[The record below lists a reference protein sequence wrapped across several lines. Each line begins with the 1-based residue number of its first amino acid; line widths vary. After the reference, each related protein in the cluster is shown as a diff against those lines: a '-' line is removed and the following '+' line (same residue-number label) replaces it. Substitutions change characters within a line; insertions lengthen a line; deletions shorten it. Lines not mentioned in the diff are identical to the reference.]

1 MNIHEMFLWKMG
13 RGMVDAPGERDKFQL
28 KIDTWGWSLK
38 YYKSENF
45 KENDGSISDI
55 FVHHS

>member
-1 MNIHEMFLWKMG
+1 
-13 RGMVDAPGERDKFQL
+13 MVDAPGERDKFQL

-38 YYKSENF
+38 YKSENF
-45 KENDGSISDI
+45 KENGGSISDI